1 MADAQAPVGPA
12 WGLKKGRGR
21 AEPSG
26 SGSLEQGYAGGWQ
39 GFVAMESDKLE
50 WKGKEGKEMT
60 N

>member
-1 MADAQAPVGPA
+1 
-12 WGLKKGRGR
+12 LKKGRGR

-39 GFVAMESDKLE
+39 GGFVAMEVTNWNGRE
-50 WKGKEGKEMT
+50 KEEKKRKWQ